1 MMPFVSMSL
10 IDIKNGVSTST
21 TWNSMVPIGVRM
33 LIEPIDGAEP
43 IPKVALTASFVVVS
57 IGTLMSKVFW

>member
-33 LIEPIDGAEP
+33 LIELINEAEL
-43 IPKVALTASFVVVS
+43 ILKVVLTSSFVVAL
-57 IGTLMSKVFW
+57 IGMLMSKVLW